1 MTPCFEGSSF
11 YSKNADTQELIKQ
24 LKADFIHNIKSSE
37 EKEGGMSMSKVIN
50 FKLSHGEI
58 YSKLSELLNPNYNE
72 AGNWEYVNGL
82 IDVFD
87 DYALVR
93 NYEEGK
99 YYRVQYVTND
109 ESGDLELGSQ
119 AEVFIV
125 DVTEAEFKA
134 LEMLKNANGGS
145 FNLDEETI
153 TKWFTVPE
161 EIVEE
166 EATNEPTEVTEEVV
180 DEGVEGDG
188 EEENFV
194 AEDAPAAEEVVEG
207 SEEEVSTSGEFA
219 LTDEVKAE
227 LETLRKF
234 MADTI
239 KAKKLEKLE
248 SYAEKLSTE
257 QVDKL
262 KENLDAFTSE
272 VELEKEIA
280 YILVTTTDFSAVAAP
295 RVPNSTEDNE
305 DALTKLL
312 KQYVN

>member
-1 MTPCFEGSSF
+1 
-11 YSKNADTQELIKQ
+11 
-24 LKADFIHNIKSSE
+24 
-37 EKEGGMSMSKVIN
+37 MSKVIN

-109 ESGDLELGSQ
+109 ESGDLELGTQ

-145 FNLDEETI
+145 FELTEETI

-166 EATNEPTEVTEEVV
+166 EATNEPAEATEEVAE
-180 DEGVEGDG
+180 EGVEGEK

-194 AEDAPAAEEVVEG
+194 AEDAPAAEVVVEG
-207 SEEEVSTSGEFA
+207 SEEEEVGNSGEFA
-219 LTDEVKAE
+219 LAQEVSAE

-239 KAKKLEKLE
+239 KAQKLAKLE

-257 QVDKL
+257 QVEQL
-262 KENLDAFTSE
+262 KGNLDSFALP
-272 VELEKEIA
+272 ELHLA
-280 YILVTTTDFSAVAAP
+280 CVT
-295 RVPNSTEDNE
+295 R
-305 DALTKLL
+305 
-312 KQYVN
+312 